1 MTIGITFTFKYIDN
15 NDTDKWGV
23 CKNHCDFLDSSDED
37 GNDGDDDGDGGG
49 SDDDGGGIEISLS
62 VVSIMSRTLFA
73 RASTDSES
81 SCTLVV
87 STGGNTGER
96 IGSYHGLSNTTI

>member
-1 MTIGITFTFKYIDN
+1 MDIKYIDN
-15 NDTDKWGV
+15 NDTDKWGA

-37 GNDGDDDGDGGG
+37 GNDADDDGGGG
-49 SDDDGGGIEISLS
+49 SDEGGGIEISLS

-87 STGGNTGER
+87 STGGNTRESDHIMG
-96 IGSYHGLSNTTI
+96 